1 MKKRDAVSKKTSPLS
16 DPIPRE
22 LKIPVERVQLGVR
35 IEKRLSKVLKG
46 IAESADLT
54 VGEMLEEILL
64 HSFVGAQPFG
74 REAQKKIEQLKAVY
88 NLDYDAHASYRFED
102 KTKKQ

>member
-1 MKKRDAVSKKTSPLS
+1 MKKRNPVPKETHPLP
-16 DPIPRE
+16 DPIPRVP
-22 LKIPVERVQLGVR
+22 KIPVERVQLGVR
-35 IEKRLSKVLKG
+35 IEKRLAKVLKG

-64 HSFVGAQPFG
+64 HSFVGAQAFG
-74 REAQKKIEQLKAVY
+74 PNALKKIEQLKAVY

-102 KTKKQ
+102 KNKEQ